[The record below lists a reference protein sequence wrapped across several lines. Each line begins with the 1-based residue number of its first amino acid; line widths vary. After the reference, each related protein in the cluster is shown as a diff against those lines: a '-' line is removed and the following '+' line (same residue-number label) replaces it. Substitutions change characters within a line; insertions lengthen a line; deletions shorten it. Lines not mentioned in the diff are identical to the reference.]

1 MLLANSENSPGASGQ
16 RARSG
21 LGRLTLFA
29 PLFVVAACT
38 TGPAPVGDPIE
49 GPALAPAVTTT
60 TADFRLE
67 TEPLVGARF
76 PVLAAGVSVDVRH
89 FDPTLPAYKFR
100 HSIRLATSS
109 GPVVLIDVWDNPQRL
124 SLRPWF
130 DATLGF
136 LVQETTKQSE
146 RPMSSAHLAGILL
159 EEPASPQA
167 GSQAIAVFAS
177 GAQVVRVTCIDPE
190 GDAVAKRLFD
200 HVVDEIELGVT
211 Q

>member
-1 MLLANSENSPGASGQ
+1 MADRENFPRPSEQ

-21 LGRLTLFA
+21 LGGLTLLA

-38 TGPAPVGDPIE
+38 TGPAPVGDPVE
-49 GPALAPAVTTT
+49 SPALAPAVTTT

-76 PVLAAGVSVDVRH
+76 PVLAAGVSIDVRH
-89 FDPTLPAYKFR
+89 FDPTLPAHKFR
-100 HSIRLATSS
+100 HSIRLATAS

-167 GSQAIAVFAS
+167 ASQAIAVFAS
-177 GAQVVRVTCIDPE
+177 GAQVVRITCLDPE
-190 GDAVAKRLFD
+190 GDAVARRLFER
-200 HVVDEIELGVT
+200 VVDEIELGVT

>member
-1 MLLANSENSPGASGQ
+1 MADRENSPGASGQ
-16 RARSG
+16 RARCS
-21 LGRLTLFA
+21 LGRLTLLA

-38 TGPAPVGDPIE
+38 TGPAPVGDPVE
-49 GPALAPAVTTT
+49 SPPPAPATTITTT

-67 TEPLVGARF
+67 TELLVGARF
-76 PVLAAGVSVDVRH
+76 PVLATGVSVDVRH
-89 FDPTLPAYKFR
+89 FDPTLPAHKFR
-100 HSIRLATSS
+100 HSIRLATST
-109 GPVVLIDVWDNPQRL
+109 GPAVLIDVWDNPQRIL
-124 SLRPWF
+124 LRAWF

-146 RPMSSAHLAGILL
+146 RTMSSAHLAGILL

-167 GSQAIAVFAS
+167 GSQAIAVFAF

-190 GDAVAKRLFD
+190 GDPVARRLFER
-200 HVVDEIELGVT
+200 VVDEIELGVT